1 MNDEREQL
9 RQLDKEQLIDIIL
22 ELREMVKRLTARIEF
37 LEGQLAKHSGNSSK
51 PPSSD
56 GLKKPSPKSQRETGK
71 RQSGG
76 QPGHKGETL
85 EAVAQP
91 DEVVRY
97 RLEACPD
104 CQHDLSGVAVEAV
117 SQRQVFEL
125 PPLRLQV
132 TEHQAESKRCPHCRR
147 QVRAAFPDGV
157 EQPTQYGERYKALL
171 VYLNVYQLLPLNRI
185 AELTQDWFGQRVS
198 EGTLDRAL
206 KQAAG
211 AVSGVL
217 DEVECGLVKAAVAH
231 ADETGMRVAGK
242 LHWLHVLS
250 TPGLTRYGIHA
261 KRGRAA
267 LDALNLVPRFAGEL
281 VHDGWSAY
289 AAYSQCGHALC
300 GAHLLRELT
309 FLHEQYQQ
317 TWAQPMKALLLKAK
331 AAVEAA
337 RLRGAEMLDDALA
350 KTLMTE
356 YHTLVAAGFA
366 AHPPPPTRPGKR
378 RVAESPARLLLK
390 RLERDRHAVLHFMR
404 NFAVPFDNNL
414 AERDLRMMKV
424 KQKVSGCFRS
434 LQGAELFCAVR
445 SYLSTARKHGRSM
458 FSALVDAF
466 SGNPFIPILHH
477 P

>member
-132 TEHQAESKRCPHCRR
+132 TEHQAEQKRCPHCRR
-147 QVRAAFPDGV
+147 QVSATFPAGV
-157 EQPTQYGERYKALL
+157 QQPTQYGGRFKALL

-211 AVSGVL
+211 AVSGT
-217 DEVECGLVKAAVAH
+217 C
-231 ADETGMRVAGK
+231 
-242 LHWLHVLS
+242 
-250 TPGLTRYGIHA
+250 
-261 KRGRAA
+261 
-267 LDALNLVPRFAGEL
+267 
-281 VHDGWSAY
+281 
-289 AAYSQCGHALC
+289 
-300 GAHLLRELT
+300 
-309 FLHEQYQQ
+309 
-317 TWAQPMKALLLKAK
+317 
-331 AAVEAA
+331 
-337 RLRGAEMLDDALA
+337 
-350 KTLMTE
+350 
-356 YHTLVAAGFA
+356 
-366 AHPPPPTRPGKR
+366 
-378 RVAESPARLLLK
+378 
-390 RLERDRHAVLHFMR
+390 
-404 NFAVPFDNNL
+404 
-414 AERDLRMMKV
+414 
-424 KQKVSGCFRS
+424 
-434 LQGAELFCAVR
+434 
-445 SYLSTARKHGRSM
+445 
-458 FSALVDAF
+458 
-466 SGNPFIPILHH
+466 
-477 P
+477 